1 MAQFGEYSCRK
12 ISNAVNANHN
22 LTKEVEQLNRQWM
35 ESYVTRDTAFLEQ
48 RLADDYVSTFPDGT
62 VLDKK
67 GEIESLKSGD
77 IALTGMTPSE
87 MDVRTYGGATAV
99 ITGRSTI
106 KANVKGQEVSG
117 EYRFT
122 DVWIKQGNR
131 WLAVASQVTR
141 IAESQ
146 ALKKT

>member
-1 MAQFGEYSCRK
+1 MVQFGEHSWRK
-12 ISNAVNANHN
+12 KSNAVNANHD

-48 RLADDYVSTFPDGT
+48 YLADDYASTFPDGT

-77 IALTGMTPSE
+77 IALTEMTPSE
-87 MDVRTYGGATAV
+87 MDVRTYGEATAV
-99 ITGRSTI
+99 TTGRSTI

-117 EYRFT
+117 EYRFI
-122 DVWIKQGNR
+122 DVWIKQSDR

-141 IAESQ
+141 IAESH